1 MKRFDIPL
9 SFVELIGFRRLRKIL
24 NLILVINTALQPD
37 ITKVKCLSEILVR
50 SAETFELQKGDPNPF
65 AVDEDSDYEVQ
76 EAAKI

>member
-1 MKRFDIPL
+1 M
-9 SFVELIGFRRLRKIL
+9 
-24 NLILVINTALQPD
+24 INAALQAD

-76 EAAKI
+76 EAAEI